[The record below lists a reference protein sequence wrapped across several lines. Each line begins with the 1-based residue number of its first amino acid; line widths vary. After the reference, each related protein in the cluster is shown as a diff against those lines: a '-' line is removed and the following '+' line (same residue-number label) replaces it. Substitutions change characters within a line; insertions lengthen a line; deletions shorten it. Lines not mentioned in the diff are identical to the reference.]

1 MARSL
6 TPAAVLAVA
15 EPILHQPFEWGRC
28 DCTSAVC
35 DIFAA
40 LHGVDPLAPWRGSYD
55 SQRSA
60 WRVIGSMAGAH
71 GAFAEMARRAGLVPG
86 EAIGGLGLSGKSL
99 AICVQPDMWVGKS
112 QSGMAVIR
120 SVDEAYHL
128 A

>member
-1 MARSL
+1 M
-6 TPAAVLAVA
+6 AVA
-15 EPILHQPFEWGRC
+15 EPILQRPFEWGRC

-55 SQRSA
+55 SRFGA
-60 WRVIGSMAGAH
+60 WRVISRIGLGRPSDALS
-71 GAFAEMARRAGLVPG
+71 EMARRAGLVPG
-86 EAIGGLGLSGKSL
+86 EAIGGLGLQSQSL
-99 AICVQPDMWVGKS
+99 AICVQPGLWVGKS

-120 SVDEAYHL
+120 SVDEAYHI

>member
-1 MARSL
+1 MARGL
-6 TPAAVLAVA
+6 TPAAIMAVA
-15 EPILHQPFEWGRC
+15 EPILQRPFEWGCC

-55 SQRSA
+55 SQRQA
-60 WRVIGSMAGAH
+60 WRVIAANGGAS
-71 GAFAEMARRAGLVPG
+71 GAFADMARRAGLVPG
-86 EAIGGLGLSGKSL
+86 EAIGGMGLAGRSL
-99 AICVQPDMWVGKS
+99 AICVQPGLWVGKS

-120 SVDEAYHL
+120 SVDEAYHI